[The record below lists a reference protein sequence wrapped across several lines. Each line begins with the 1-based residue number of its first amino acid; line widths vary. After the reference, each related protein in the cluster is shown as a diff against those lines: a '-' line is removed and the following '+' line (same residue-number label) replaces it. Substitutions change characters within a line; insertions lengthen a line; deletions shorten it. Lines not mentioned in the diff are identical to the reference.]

1 MTDSSS
7 HGTPTAVGLL
17 GRFWHLLSAQGV
29 DAVLHTGFFLYLA
42 WLDASAYGE
51 VMYGMAAGAMVSQIV
66 QYGLYY
72 PLVSHLGENQGDHF
86 AVFNRVNLIKIILLV
101 PSMAV
106 VWMVTLY
113 RGFSA
118 QMTLVVVFISLGY
131 ALEALA
137 ETFFADCRVQG
148 RQDREAR
155 AKMAG
160 SFLGYG
166 LGFVAAALGMGAAAV
181 SLFKIWSGLA
191 RLTIGSRGRLL
202 AFTAGVFS
210 RVDWG
215 ATRSLF
221 KAATVFALIDIL
233 GTLYN
238 KTNVFF
244 LESTAGVKG
253 VAYYSATWNLVD
265 PISILASQHFLAWV
279 VFPLLAVMWWQDR
292 ERARRLVRANA
303 LWLMAVA
310 FPIILFL
317 FVESDFLIGLI
328 YPVEY
333 LDAAWMQRYL
343 VWTIILSFENNLFA
357 YLMMVAAKGRLLLI
371 FAVVATF
378 LNLVF
383 NLTLVGPLGLAG
395 GCLVI
400 VLTKLVMTILTLGF
414 CQIHFSLFKLKDLGF
429 PLVTI
434 LGSLGL
440 YYGLR
445 TLIPIHGALTVTLAG
460 YGLVIWKT
468 GRRYLGDP
476 SGGSSPDLPL
486 VADSD

>member
-1 MTDSSS
+1 
-7 HGTPTAVGLL
+7 LR
-17 GRFWHLLSAQGV
+17 RFGHLLSAQGV
-29 DAVLHTGFFLYLA
+29 DALLHTGFFLYLA

-72 PLVSHLGENQGDHF
+72 PLVSHLGENQGDSF
-86 AVFNRVNLIKIILLV
+86 EVFNRVNLIKLTLLV
-101 PSMAV
+101 PAMAGAWV
-106 VWMVTLY
+106 VTLY

-118 QMTLVVVFISLGY
+118 QMVWVVLVISLGY

-160 SFLGYG
+160 SLLGYG
-166 LGFVAAALGMGAAAV
+166 FGFAAAALGLGPVPVA
-181 SLFKIWSGLA
+181 LFKVWSGLA

-202 AFTAGVFS
+202 AFAASVFS

-215 ATRSLF
+215 ATKSLF

-238 KTNVFF
+238 KTNIFF
-244 LESTAGVKG
+244 LESTAGIKG

-265 PISILASQHFLAWV
+265 PVSTLASQQFLGWV
-279 VFPLLAVMWWQDR
+279 VFPLLAVLWWKDR
-292 ERARRLVRANA
+292 DRAHRLVRANA

-310 FPIILFL
+310 FPIILIL
-317 FVESDFLIGLI
+317 YVESDFLIGMI
-328 YPVEY
+328 YPLEY
-333 LDAAWMQRYL
+333 RDAAWMQRYL

-357 YLMMVAAKGRLLLI
+357 YLMMVAGQGRLLLI
-371 FAVVATF
+371 FAIVATF

-383 NLTLVGPLGLAG
+383 NITLVGPLGLAG

-400 VLTKLVMTILTLGF
+400 VLTKLAMTVLTFGY
-414 CQIHFSLFKLKDLGF
+414 CQIHFSLFKARDLGF
-429 PLVTI
+429 PLAAI

-440 YYGLR
+440 FIVLK
-445 TLIPIHGALTVTLAG
+445 PFIHTHAALLVVLTVH
-460 YGLVIWKT
+460 GLLIWKA

-476 SGGSSPDLPL
+476 TGGRSSDYPGNT
-486 VADSD
+486 